1 MGVVRDMD
9 DSRDVQGTE
18 QLSAWTNVYISSIS
32 GTLAGILS
40 ELIFY
45 GLDSHKIVQQSN
57 TTSSSITHSNPRLLL
72 IKSFQGMLP
81 ITILG
86 SGPSYGMFFLCYTPL
101 HAHLKD
107 LTHSDSLSVLIASS
121 KLNGL
126 LM

>member
-1 MGVVRDMD
+1 MD
-9 DSRDVQGTE
+9 DSRDVQGTD
-18 QLSAWTNVYISSIS
+18 QLSAWRKVYISSIS

-101 HAHLKD
+101 YVHLKD
-107 LTHSDSLSVLIASS
+107 LTQSDSLSVLIASS